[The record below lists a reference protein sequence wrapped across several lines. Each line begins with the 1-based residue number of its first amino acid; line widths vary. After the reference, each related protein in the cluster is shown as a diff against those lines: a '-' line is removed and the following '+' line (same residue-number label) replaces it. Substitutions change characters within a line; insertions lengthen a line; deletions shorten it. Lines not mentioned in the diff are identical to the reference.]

1 MPNGGE
7 GKNPTVRQEQAVPAW
22 QRHGAGRRG
31 ERSDDRQ
38 VAEVVE
44 AVSVGGVARAGE
56 VSGADAEQ
64 RQAIGAATVV
74 VYAHAQMRG
83 EGASAHKR
91 WRRHG
96 HRP

>member
-1 MPNGGE
+1 
-7 GKNPTVRQEQAVPAW
+7 
-22 QRHGAGRRG
+22 
-31 ERSDDRQ
+31 
-38 VAEVVE
+38 
-44 AVSVGGVARAGE
+44 VSVGGVARAGE